1 MPLLN
6 SRGRA
11 FWRTLS
17 VIAILLYLSS
27 TAVQTRANNPVT
39 DITTGNTYA
48 TIQAAVT
55 AANPNDVLSVSAGIY
70 AENVTVNKPLTI
82 RGANVGINPN
92 TGARAAESIV
102 IPAVADPTDDNSIFQ
117 VTADNVTIDGFTL
130 DGHNGV
136 LNGGNVINGVTSF
149 VGYAVANVNSSKA
162 LANVNNLIVRNNII
176 QNINYSGIWLSSDNT
191 AAPKG
196 NLLTANKF
204 DNMNGVDPISGD
216 TRSGIRLTADGYA
229 DITNNV
235 MTRTGFGIE
244 TTTFGT
250 NSHGQADTISG
261 NRIDGDAAAVFLNN
275 HYGAAD
281 NFAVIGNTLS
291 SAAGGTGARIWSI
304 QGTPTVTLTNNIIT
318 SGTYGYR
325 FWNVITPNTV
335 TVSGGTVS
343 GVSIGV
349 RLYTCTSFGTPLSD
363 QAVKIDGVTINGAT
377 TVALQVYDNNSTC
390 TSNKITDTKN
400 NSKLIVESATTA
412 VGGLNGAAINRDAGG
427 TGTATITLDA
437 VQISG
442 MTGAAV
448 ALSDPNGVASDTVT
462 IQNKTN
468 LSGNQDG
475 IDLTVPG
482 TITVNTTDIDNNTSA
497 AIRQTAGTL
506 TGTADTISFNQTNAI
521 NQAGGTFNLSG
532 SCLFQNA
539 AAGSVV
545 TSGSALNSN
554 YWGGVAGPNLGAA
567 DKLSGVTPS
576 SFHSRPIVAG
586 IVTTAPCQSYLGE
599 YVFADNNRS
608 GLKTGNP
615 NFSTPITVT
624 LLQGGAS
631 QGSTPTLTVP
641 AGSLE
646 GLSGPGY
653 YDFAGLTNNSTYQ
666 IQFAAPGG
674 YIFSPQ
680 RVGSNNAIN
689 SAPDASGKTANVTVT
704 TGLIDAT
711 ENAGLQT
718 APTPTFTNTASP
730 TSTPTSTPTTTTT
743 STVTVTTTATTTSTS
758 TGTLNTSTATTTAT
772 STLTGTLNT
781 STATSTITGTLPTS
795 TTAPT
800 VSGATPTGQIN
811 VADPVLTKFAD
822 VQLAQPGTAV
832 HFTLTVTN
840 VGTGAASGVVVT
852 DTLPGL
858 LSLQSATASQG
869 TFTLNTATNVVL
881 FNIGTV
887 SVGQVITL
895 GVDAVVSRNATPPQM
910 VTNSAALNDSQGDT
924 RSASATVRI
933 TAGFLPSTGEHPA
946 ESTGLVVPLLIALLG
961 FGGLFSARKWLS
973 GKPREIS

>member
-1 MPLLN
+1 
-6 SRGRA
+6 
-11 FWRTLS
+11 
-17 VIAILLYLSS
+17 
-27 TAVQTRANNPVT
+27 
-39 DITTGNTYA
+39 
-48 TIQAAVT
+48 
-55 AANPNDVLSVSAGIY
+55 
-70 AENVTVNKPLTI
+70 
-82 RGANVGINPN
+82 
-92 TGARAAESIV
+92 
-102 IPAVADPTDDNSIFQ
+102 
-117 VTADNVTIDGFTL
+117 
-130 DGHNGV
+130 
-136 LNGGNVINGVTSF
+136 
-149 VGYAVANVNSSKA
+149 
-162 LANVNNLIVRNNII
+162 
-176 QNINYSGIWLSSDNT
+176 
-191 AAPKG
+191 
-196 NLLTANKF
+196 
-204 DNMNGVDPISGD
+204 
-216 TRSGIRLTADGYA
+216 
-229 DITNNV
+229 
-235 MTRTGFGIE
+235 
-244 TTTFGT
+244 
-250 NSHGQADTISG
+250 
-261 NRIDGDAAAVFLNN
+261 
-275 HYGAAD
+275 
-281 NFAVIGNTLS
+281 
-291 SAAGGTGARIWSI
+291 
-304 QGTPTVTLTNNIIT
+304 
-318 SGTYGYR
+318 
-325 FWNVITPNTV
+325 
-335 TVSGGTVS
+335 
-343 GVSIGV
+343 
-349 RLYTCTSFGTPLSD
+349 
-363 QAVKIDGVTINGAT
+363 
-377 TVALQVYDNNSTC
+377 
-390 TSNKITDTKN
+390 
-400 NSKLIVESATTA
+400 
-412 VGGLNGAAINRDAGG
+412 
-427 TGTATITLDA
+427 
-437 VQISG
+437 

-506 TGTADTISFNQTNAI
+506 MGTADTISFNQTNAI
-521 NQAGGTFNLSG
+521 NQTGGTFNLSG